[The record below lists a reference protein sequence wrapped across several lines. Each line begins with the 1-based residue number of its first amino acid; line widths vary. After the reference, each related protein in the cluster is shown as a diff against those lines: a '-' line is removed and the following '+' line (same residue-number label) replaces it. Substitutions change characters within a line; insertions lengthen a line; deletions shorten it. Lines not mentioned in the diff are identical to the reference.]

1 MISRRILIAA
11 AGAIAA
17 SAAAARAQTAMPR
30 IGLLSVGTDPDKP
43 NPVWMAF
50 LKGLDALGYTEG
62 RNIAIERAFAGGKH
76 ERLPELLAG
85 LAVRH
90 VDVVGAAGETENIE
104 AKKALPTTSIVM
116 LFMPDPVAAGLVANL
131 AHPGGT
137 VTGLTTQAPD
147 TDAKRLQLLKD
158 ALPQLAYVGLL
169 MNPEAA
175 VAKTTLATTE
185 KAAAQ
190 LAVRLQPLPM
200 RSPDD
205 LPGAFDSAS
214 RAHLD
219 ALVVMTD
226 GLTFNQ
232 RGHIAELAIAAH
244 LPLIGELRNFAD
256 AGALMAYGPR
266 FADLARRA
274 AGYVDRIL
282 RGAKPAEL
290 PVEQPTVF
298 ELVVNLKTANALR
311 LTLPQAVLLRAD
323 SVIE

>member
-11 AGAIAA
+11 AGAVAA

-43 NPVWMAF
+43 NPVWVAF
-50 LKGLDALGYTEG
+50 LKGLDALGYAEG

-85 LAVRH
+85 LAARQ
-90 VDVVGAAGETENIE
+90 VDVVVATGETENIE

-169 MNPEAA
+169 INPEAA

-185 KAAAQ
+185 TAAAQ
-190 LAVRLQPLPM
+190 LGVRLQALPM

-256 AGALMAYGPR
+256 AGALMAYGPS

-298 ELVVNLKTANALR
+298 ELVVNLKTANALG

-323 SVIE
+323 AVIE

>member
-1 MISRRILIAA
+1 MISRRMLIAA
-11 AGAIAA
+11 AGAVAA

-43 NPVWMAF
+43 NPVWVAF
-50 LKGLDALGYTEG
+50 LKGLDALGYAEG

-85 LAVRH
+85 LAARQ
-90 VDVVGAAGETENIE
+90 VDVVVATGETENIE

-190 LAVRLQPLPM
+190 LGVRLQHLPM

-205 LPGAFDSAS
+205 LAGAFDSAS

-256 AGALMAYGPR
+256 AGALMAYGPS

-298 ELVVNLKTANALR
+298 ELVVNLKTANALG

-323 SVIE
+323 AVIE